1 MTEPK
6 VGAFSPLQS
15 RAFKAL
21 WLATIASNIGT
32 WMQTV
37 GAQWFLVGDEST
49 KSLVALVQAAAT
61 LPMALLAIPAGVL
74 ADQFNRRTMLITVQ
88 SISFL
93 TALALTLLHAA
104 EALTPAALLGLTTL
118 LGVCSALSFTP
129 FQSLIPDLVP
139 REHVRAAAALNPVS
153 LNTARVVGPAIAGF
167 VIAAFGITPVFAI
180 NALSFLVFLVVLL
193 QWRPNFDLSARQRER
208 FFPAVRS
215 GLRYVRHSPQITKL
229 MLRSFWFTAP
239 MMAIWAL
246 LPLISTELL
255 NLDSDGYGLLITCL
269 GGGAIIGATSVQR
282 LRRRFTTN
290 TVVAGATTLE
300 GIVILALPYSTNTYV
315 SMLLLTIAGLG
326 WTGSLAAMA
335 GSMQTYLPAWVRAR
349 GLATYSV
356 ALFGGQAV
364 GALIIGRINDDFGLH
379 TAFMVAGIS
388 QLLGA
393 TQGIWRPLKELD
405 DIDRSHA
412 VYWPEPELVI
422 DPYETS
428 GEVAVSIT
436 YWINPE
442 DEATFYAAMENVR
455 RTRLRT
461 GAYEWGLFR
470 DGETPRR
477 FVEVYSVSS
486 WEEHEHQHNERLVES
501 DRVSEERAIAL
512 SNPPRE
518 VKHLFRMP
526 VHRS

>member
-1 MTEPK
+1 MDTK
-6 VGAFSPLQS
+6 VGAFTPLAS
-15 RAFKAL
+15 RAFRAL
-21 WLATIASNIGT
+21 WLATIVSNIGT

-37 GAQWFLVGDEST
+37 GAQWFLVGDEQT

-74 ADQFNRRTMLITVQ
+74 ADQFNRRTMLILVQ
-88 SISFL
+88 SISFFTAVTL
-93 TALALTLLHAA
+93 TFLHVTETLTPAMLLALT
-104 EALTPAALLGLTTL
+104 TV

-153 LNTARVVGPAIAGF
+153 LNVARVVGPAIAGL
-167 VIAAFGITPVFAI
+167 VIAQFGITPVFAV

-193 QWRPNFDLSARQRER
+193 QWRPTFELNGKQRER
-208 FFPAVRS
+208 FFPAIRS

-255 NLDSDGYGLLITCL
+255 KLNSDGYGLLITCL
-269 GGGAIIGATSVQR
+269 GGGAIVGATSVQR
-282 LRRRFTTN
+282 LRRRYTTN
-290 TVVAGATTLE
+290 TIVAGATILE
-300 GIVILALPYSTNTYV
+300 GIVILTLPYSTNTFI
-315 SMLLLTIAGLG
+315 SMALLTIAGLG

-364 GALIIGRINDDFGLH
+364 GALIIGRINDDFGLR
-379 TAFMVAGIS
+379 TAFLVAGVV
-388 QLLGA
+388 QLIGS
-393 TQGIWRPLKELD
+393 TQALWRPLRELD
-405 DIDRSHA
+405 DVDRSPA

-442 DEATFYAAMENVR
+442 DEQAFYAAMKNVR
-455 RTRLRT
+455 RSRLRT

-477 FVEVYSVSS
+477 FVEVYTVSS
-486 WEEHEHQHNERLVES
+486 WEEHEHQLHERLVES
-501 DRVSEERAIAL
+501 DRRSEERVIAL

-526 VHRS
+526 VRRN